1 MKFKIRALGALA
13 GIFAFGV
20 LANVASAADRAYT
33 EGSVLNVSSIR
44 TEPGMFD
51 AYMTY
56 LAGTYKQLME
66 EQKKAGIILDYAVY
80 SVVPQKPG
88 DPDIYLVTT
97 YKNMAALDGLADRTD
112 AIQQK
117 LIGDMAQRSAAM
129 IARGKLRTLGG
140 SQLIRQLILK

>member
-1 MKFKIRALGALA
+1 MKLKIRALGALL

-97 YKNMAALDGLADRTD
+97 YKNMAALDGLDAKTD
-112 AIQQK
+112 AIYEKVMGSMDQQN
-117 LIGDMAQRSAAM
+117 AAAV
-129 IARGKLRTLGG
+129 ARGKMRTVLGDEI
-140 SQLIRQLILK
+140 IRQLNLK